1 MTGVGRPAVAAYAA
15 RAGLSLEEYLQQLG
29 PRVTPEIAGAA
40 VIGLVAAD
48 AADVAPEYL
57 LTAAGLEKLP

>member
-1 MTGVGRPAVAAYAA
+1 V
-15 RAGLSLEEYLQQLG
+15 EEFLQQQGSL
-29 PRVTPEIAGAA
+29 VTPEIAGAA